1 MDYEAGMFS
10 ERTED
15 GQARGRRSWGRGM
28 GQWSRLAEGAGE
40 WRYLKR
46 VFRE

>member
-1 MDYEAGMFS
+1 MKQVHSLKRM
-10 ERTED
+10 ED
-15 GQARGRRSWGRGM
+15 GQARGRRSWERGT
-28 GQWSRLAEGAGE
+28 GQWSRPAEGAGG